1 MRDPVV
7 RLPRRTLAIA
17 VGALVVLV
25 LLVVLMV
32 TGVVARVTDPS
43 TVAAAPIL
51 ATHQAAAERD
61 VERAYDQ
68 AVIQVRKV
76 RALNLAVTA
85 QQADAIAT
93 KALAD
98 LAALR
103 HNAFV
108 AIGQLLSMTP
118 ADADAYSTTT
128 EQRFTQSPL
137 TSQPAPSPVLLAPR
151 LYAIVSR
158 MSEVATQISDKA
170 TTDLTAPAPTGT
182 PTPAPTP
189 TPTPTRSPSATPSAS
204 PSR

>member
-17 VGALVVLV
+17 AGALLILV
-25 LLVVLMV
+25 LMIVLMV

-43 TVAAAPIL
+43 AVAAAPIL

-61 VERAYDQ
+61 VERAYEQ
-68 AVIQVRKV
+68 SVTQVRKV
-76 RALNLAVTA
+76 RALNLAITA

-103 HNAFV
+103 HSAFV
-108 AIGQLLSMTP
+108 AIGQLLGMSAT
-118 ADADAYSTTT
+118 DAEGYSTAT
-128 EQRFTQSPL
+128 EQRFNQSPL

-158 MSEVATQISDKA
+158 MSELATQLSDKA

-182 PTPAPTP
+182 PSPAPTP
-189 TPTPTRSPSATPSAS
+189 TPTRSASPTPSAS

>member
-7 RLPRRTLAIA
+7 RVPRKAFAIVA
-17 VGALVVLV
+17 GVALLLV
-25 LLVVLMV
+25 LMVALMV
-32 TGVVARVTDPS
+32 TGVFARVTDPS

-61 VERAYDQ
+61 VERAYEQ
-68 AVIQVRKV
+68 AVTQVHKV
-76 RALNLAVTA
+76 RALNLAITA

-98 LAALR
+98 MAALR
-103 HNAFV
+103 HSAFV
-108 AIGQLLSMTP
+108 AIGQLLGMST
-118 ADADAYSTTT
+118 ADAEAYATAT
-128 EQRFTQSPL
+128 EQRFNQSPL

-158 MSEVATQISDKA
+158 MSEVSTQLSDKA
-170 TTDLTAPAPTGT
+170 TTDLTAPAPAG
-182 PTPAPTP
+182 TPAPTA
-189 TPTPTRSPSATPSAS
+189 TPARSASPTPSAS

>member
-1 MRDPVV
+1 V
-7 RLPRRTLAIA
+7 
-17 VGALVVLV
+17 V
-25 LLVVLMV
+25 LLVVLGV

-61 VERAYDQ
+61 VERAYEQ
-68 AVIQVRKV
+68 SFTQVRKV
-76 RALNLAVTA
+76 RALNLAISA

-93 KALAD
+93 KAFTD

-103 HNAFV
+103 HSAFV
-108 AIGQLLSMTP
+108 AIGQLLGMN
-118 ADADAYSTTT
+118 AGDAESYAMTT
-128 EQRFTQSPL
+128 EQRFNQSPL

-158 MSEVATQISDKA
+158 MSELGTQLSDKA
-170 TTDLTAPAPTGT
+170 TTDMTAPAPTGT

-189 TPTPTRSPSATPSAS
+189 SPTRSGSPTPSPS

>member
-1 MRDPVV
+1 VRDPVL
-7 RLPRRTLAIA
+7 RLPRRTLAVVAA
-17 VGALVVLV
+17 VGLVVV
-25 LLVVLMV
+25 LLVVLSV
-32 TGVVARVTDPS
+32 TGVVARITDPS

-61 VERAYDQ
+61 VERAYEQ
-68 AVIQVRKV
+68 SFTQVRKV
-76 RALNLAVTA
+76 RALNLAITA

-93 KALAD
+93 KALTD

-103 HNAFV
+103 HSAFV
-108 AIGQLLSMTP
+108 AIGQLLGMTA
-118 ADADAYSTTT
+118 ADTESYAMAT
-128 EQRFTQSPL
+128 EQRFNQSPL

-158 MSEVATQISDKA
+158 MSELATQLSDKA

-182 PTPAPTP
+182 PSPAPTP
-189 TPTPTRSPSATPSAS
+189 TRSASPTPSAS

>member
-1 MRDPVV
+1 VRDPVV

-32 TGVVARVTDPS
+32 TGVVVRVTDPS

-61 VERAYDQ
+61 VERAYEQ
-68 AVIQVRKV
+68 AVRQVRKV
-76 RALNLAVTA
+76 RALNLAISA

-93 KALAD
+93 KALAE

-103 HNAFV
+103 RSAFV
-108 AIGQLLSMTP
+108 AIGQLLSMT
-118 ADADAYSTTT
+118 ATDAESYATTT
-128 EQRFTQSPL
+128 EQRFNQSPL
-137 TSQPAPSPVLLAPR
+137 STQAASPPVLLAPR

-158 MSEVATQISDKA
+158 MSEVGTQISDKA

-182 PTPAPTP
+182 PTPVPTP
-189 TPTPTRSPSATPSAS
+189 TPSRSPSPTPSAS

>member
-1 MRDPVV
+1 VKDPVL
-7 RLPRRTLAIA
+7 RLPRRTLAIVA
-17 VGALVVLV
+17 GALLILV

-32 TGVVARVTDPS
+32 TGIVARVTDPS
-43 TVAAAPIL
+43 TVASAPIL

-61 VERAYDQ
+61 VERAYEQ
-68 AVIQVRKV
+68 SVTQVRKV
-76 RALNLAVTA
+76 RALNLAIGA
-85 QQADAIAT
+85 PQADAIAT
-93 KALAD
+93 KALSE

-103 HNAFV
+103 HSAFV
-108 AIGQLLSMTP
+108 TIGELLSMTV
-118 ADADAYSTTT
+118 ADRDSYATAT
-128 EQRFTQSPL
+128 EQRFNQSPL

-189 TPTPTRSPSATPSAS
+189 SRSPSPTPSAS